1 MDKIEQITNALQKLM
16 FYSYKSFLK
25 SNDGFEIEDER
36 NGYESEQ
43 FTEVI
48 QSECGIKF
56 DKATTERYGADYIL
70 HYKMADW
77 LAELFSAHE
86 LPIQFTSQL
95 KNRSGGDQIY
105 VNRLGDIDVEIDYDQ
120 KILGSIDEVIL
131 GNILNKL
138 EAQLSFLALKYQ

>member
-70 HYKMADW
+70 HYKMTDW
-77 LAELFSAHE
+77 LAELFSAHK
-86 LPIQFTSQL
+86 LPMQFTSQL

-105 VNRLGDIDVEIDYDQ
+105 VIRLGDIDVDIDYDQ
-120 KILGSIDEVIL
+120 KILGSIDEVSL

-138 EAQLSFLALKYQ
+138 EAQLSFLAIKYQ